1 MPLTEPH
8 MPDRRQK
15 KGLHRHNKVVMHY
28 SFGLGE
34 SSLDHRRRE
43 EFPAI
48 SNIIG
53 GYLQAP
59 YRYGLSLSRYS
70 FGVMPTIFLKIFVK

>member
-1 MPLTEPH
+1 M
-8 MPDRRQK
+8 R
-15 KGLHRHNKVVMHY
+15 Y

-48 SNIIG
+48 FTIMV
-53 GYLQAP
+53 
-59 YRYGLSLSRYS
+59 S
-70 FGVMPTIFLKIFVK
+70 FGELMKELTLCNILLMKGAMLNHENINYQ

>member
-1 MPLTEPH
+1 
-8 MPDRRQK
+8 
-15 KGLHRHNKVVMHY
+15 MHY

-48 SNIIG
+48 FTMLVSFDG
-53 GYLQAP
+53 V
-59 YRYGLSLSRYS
+59 YGLFVNSWVQKNRKLRQR
-70 FGVMPTIFLKIFVK
+70 VRIKNPLIIFDEKKCGEYGYGIF

>member
-1 MPLTEPH
+1 M
-8 MPDRRQK
+8 R
-15 KGLHRHNKVVMHY
+15 Y

-48 SNIIG
+48 FTIMV
-53 GYLQAP
+53 
-59 YRYGLSLSRYS
+59 S
-70 FGVMPTIFLKIFVK
+70 FGGVNERTNIM

>member
-1 MPLTEPH
+1 M
-8 MPDRRQK
+8 R
-15 KGLHRHNKVVMHY
+15 Y

-48 SNIIG
+48 
-53 GYLQAP
+53 
-59 YRYGLSLSRYS
+59 
-70 FGVMPTIFLKIFVK
+70 FTIVAAFVVCI

>member
-1 MPLTEPH
+1 
-8 MPDRRQK
+8 
-15 KGLHRHNKVVMHY
+15 MHY

-48 SNIIG
+48 FTIMV
-53 GYLQAP
+53 
-59 YRYGLSLSRYS
+59 S
-70 FGVMPTIFLKIFVK
+70 FGELMKELTLCNILLRKGAMLNHENINYQ

>member
-1 MPLTEPH
+1 
-8 MPDRRQK
+8 
-15 KGLHRHNKVVMHY
+15 MHY

-48 SNIIG
+48 FAIEVCFG
-53 GYLQAP
+53 GTNE
-59 YRYGLSLSRYS
+59 R
-70 FGVMPTIFLKIFVK
+70 T

>member
-1 MPLTEPH
+1 M
-8 MPDRRQK
+8 R
-15 KGLHRHNKVVMHY
+15 Y

-48 SNIIG
+48 LFAQHGQTLTGESPEHAQIVG
-53 GYLQAP
+53 
-59 YRYGLSLSRYS
+59 S
-70 FGVMPTIFLKIFVK
+70 V

>member
-1 MPLTEPH
+1 M
-8 MPDRRQK
+8 R
-15 KGLHRHNKVVMHY
+15 Y

-48 SNIIG
+48 
-53 GYLQAP
+53 
-59 YRYGLSLSRYS
+59 
-70 FGVMPTIFLKIFVK
+70 FVVWNFENKEKRK

>member
-1 MPLTEPH
+1 M
-8 MPDRRQK
+8 R
-15 KGLHRHNKVVMHY
+15 Y

-48 SNIIG
+48 FAIMVRGRGVNELNKSEKQFF
-53 GYLQAP
+53 YKPQELQKN
-59 YRYGLSLSRYS
+59 YIKS
-70 FGVMPTIFLKIFVK
+70 VEKKKFVK

>member
-1 MPLTEPH
+1 M
-8 MPDRRQK
+8 R
-15 KGLHRHNKVVMHY
+15 Y

-48 SNIIG
+48 FTIVVGFG
-53 GYLQAP
+53 GVNE
-59 YRYGLSLSRYS
+59 R
-70 FGVMPTIFLKIFVK
+70 T

>member
-1 MPLTEPH
+1 M
-8 MPDRRQK
+8 R
-15 KGLHRHNKVVMHY
+15 Y

-48 SNIIG
+48 FTIVT
-53 GYLQAP
+53 
-59 YRYGLSLSRYS
+59 S
-70 FGVMPTIFLKIFVK
+70 FGGINERTKYIYR